1 MRSLSAKLGVIFL
14 VVGLTISC
22 STVWGADWKEFA
34 EATTGV
40 FHYDA
45 ASVTSPSK
53 GLVRV
58 WIHNVTKHETNLVE
72 VNCMAAS
79 YRVLDVIEYDDSG
92 RMNEREDYYDNPG
105 WLSITPKSVL
115 EPLHEI
121 VCR

>member
-79 YRVLDVIEYDDSG
+79 YRVLDVIDYDDAG
-92 RMNEREDYYDNPG
+92 RMKEREDYYDNPG

>member
-14 VVGLTISC
+14 VIGLTISC
-22 STVWGADWKEFA
+22 SVVWGADWKEFA

-79 YRVLDVIEYDDSG
+79 YRVLDVIEYDDAG
-92 RMNEREDYYDNPG
+92 RIKEREDYYDNSS
-105 WLSITPKSVL
+105 WLSISPKSVL

>member
-1 MRSLSAKLGVIFL
+1 MRSLSAKLGIIFL
-14 VVGLTISC
+14 VVGVAIC
-22 STVWGADWKEFA
+22 YSTAWGADWKEFA

-40 FHYDA
+40 FRYDA
-45 ASVTSPSK
+45 ASIASPSK

-79 YRVLDVIEYDDSG
+79 YRVLDVIEYDDAG
-92 RMNEREDYYDNPG
+92 RIKGREDYYDNTG
-105 WLSITPKSVL
+105 WLSISPKSVL

>member
-1 MRSLSAKLGVIFL
+1 MRSLSVKLGIIFL
-14 VVGLTISC
+14 VVGLTVGSSI
-22 STVWGADWKEFA
+22 VWGAAWKEFA

-40 FHYDA
+40 FRYDA
-45 ASVTSPSK
+45 ASITSPSK

-58 WIHNVTKHETNLVE
+58 WIHNATKHETNLVE

-79 YRVLDVIEYDDSG
+79 YRVLEVIEYDDSG
-92 RMNEREDYYDNPG
+92 RLKEREDYYDNSS

>member
-14 VVGLTISC
+14 VVGLTISY

-79 YRVLDVIEYDDSG
+79 YRVLDVIDYDDGG
-92 RMNEREDYYDNPG
+92 RMKEREDYYDNPG